1 VVTGVTRV
9 KIVTMCWSAALA
21 VALLWPSHVLSVV
34 DGMPLDGAIEAVAIG
49 IVVPI
54 LWWTHR
60 RFLDGRIPR
69 VLIVALLALK
79 GAAAVLLAQQ
89 GLCARF
95 TTSAPFHAEVLTI
108 PIDEPR
114 GFLRSWDVRA
124 GWRSSEPGCTAI
136 VARGY
141 PTAASFP
148 AWFLNITDFAT
159 GGRRSLALDVTGFVR
174 VASAGTFALE
184 LDRDMSVTGRIGE
197 QTVAS
202 AAGTAMSVPLAA
214 GVHHLDI
221 HAQLTGDRWKFIP
234 LWNGRDAFAATG
246 LTIGD
251 PGPAEQAATA
261 AAAVMV
267 ALVAALIG
275 SWIWSALASQRK
287 NAWAIVWCAVA
298 TLLLAAAGVN
308 GRFERLAGPFLF
320 AAAMVPVA
328 QPQRNLRG
336 ACLLLGVPWLAFFAA
351 RALPLVGHFSA
362 YSSDDWLA
370 YQVAGYRIYMN
381 GFWLEGGSRMFDY
394 QPLYRWISGLLHLV
408 FGDSSVGETYFDAAC
423 LLAGALL
430 AYQLTSRSV
439 GFRAGIVAGAATL
452 ATFTLG
458 TIWYFVG
465 RGLSEIAA
473 SGFASVAVL
482 LLLRARLGRIASA
495 AAAGMCATL
504 MFYTRL
510 NHLLFALCLPALLW
524 PLRTAAR
531 ARDWLHAARVV
542 RVKAVVV
549 YGIAFAA
556 GTIAFAS
563 RTWWYAGVFSLWAG
577 TSLQNNDTGLRLA
590 TIASPLVW
598 RAVGHSVSALVWMN
612 EPPRPDPRALFV
624 VVGVVLAALAV
635 VQVPR
640 VNRLPAPI
648 AIVCLAAMASSFFV
662 HTHNYPGRMTIHLVP
677 FAAAMTII
685 GATRAV
691 AAAQSAL
698 ARQSSASG
706 PVRYVVLASE
716 RLSARGRRP

>member
-1 VVTGVTRV
+1 MTGVSRAKV
-9 KIVTMCWSAALA
+9 EIVCWSAALA
-21 VALLWPSHVLSVV
+21 VALLWPSHVLSIV

-49 IVVPI
+49 IAVPM

-60 RFLDGRIPR
+60 RFLDGRFPR

-79 GAAAVLLAQQ
+79 VAGAMLLTQQ

-108 PIDEPR
+108 PVDEPR

-124 GWRSSEPGCTAI
+124 GWRRPEPGCTAI

-141 PTAASFP
+141 PTASSFP
-148 AWFLNITDFAT
+148 AWFLNITDFASD
-159 GGRRSLALDVTGFVR
+159 GRRSLALDVTGFIR
-174 VASAGTFALE
+174 VASAGQFAVE
-184 LDRDMSVTGRIGE
+184 LDRDMSVTGRIGG
-197 QTVAS
+197 QTIAS
-202 AAGTAMSVPLAA
+202 TAGTAVSVALAA

-221 HAQLTGDRWKFIP
+221 HAQLTGDRWKFTP
-234 LWNGRDAFAATG
+234 LWNGRDAFTTAG
-246 LTIGD
+246 LTIAESGR
-251 PGPAEQAATA
+251 AEQLLATGA
-261 AAAVMV
+261 G
-267 ALVAALIG
+267 ALIVVLLAVLVG
-275 SWIWSALASQRK
+275 GWIWSFLASQRR
-287 NAWAIVWCAVA
+287 NAWAIVWCAGA
-298 TLLLAAAGVN
+298 TVLLVAAGVN

-336 ACLLLGVPWLAFFAA
+336 AWLLLGVPWLAFFAA

-362 YSSDDWLA
+362 YSNDDWLA

-381 GFWLEGGSRMFDY
+381 GFWLEGGSRLFDY

-430 AYQLTSRSV
+430 AYQLTSRIA

-473 SGFASVAVL
+473 SGFASVAAL
-482 LLLRARLGRIASA
+482 FLLRARLGRLAPA
-495 AAAGMCATL
+495 AAAGLCATL

-531 ARDWLHAARVV
+531 ARDWLHAARLV
-542 RVKAVVV
+542 RVKALLV
-549 YGIAFAA
+549 YGVVLAA
-556 GTIAFAS
+556 GAMAFAS
-563 RTWWYAGVFSLWAG
+563 RTWWYAGVFSLWTG
-577 TSLQNNDTGLRLA
+577 TSLKNNDTGLRLA
-590 TIASPLVW
+590 TIASPEVW
-598 RAVGHSVSALVWMN
+598 RAVGHSMSALVWMN
-612 EPPRPDPRALFV
+612 EPPRPDPRAVFV
-624 VVGVVLAALAV
+624 VVGVLLAALAV

-648 AIVCLAAMASSFFV
+648 AIACLAAMASAFFV

-677 FAAAMTII
+677 YAAAMTVI

-691 AAAQSAL
+691 EAAHNAV
-698 ARQSSASG
+698 ARHSSMSG
-706 PVRYVVLASE
+706 PVRYVVLATE
-716 RLSARGRRP
+716 RLSAWGRRQ